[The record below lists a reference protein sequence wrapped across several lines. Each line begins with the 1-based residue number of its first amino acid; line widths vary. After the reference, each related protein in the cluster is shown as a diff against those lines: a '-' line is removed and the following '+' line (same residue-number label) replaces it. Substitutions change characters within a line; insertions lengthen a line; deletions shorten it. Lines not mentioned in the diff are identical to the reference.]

1 MSSRRTLLTAA
12 GAAVAAPL
20 LTACALALAACDKKP
35 ADPPHLPSVPAV
47 PKPSVPAVP
56 KPSAPAAP
64 LPGAQPASVG
74 S

>member
-1 MSSRRTLLTAA
+1 MPLPTLRPL
-12 GAAVAAPL
+12 AAPL

-64 LPGAQPASVG
+64 LPDAQPASVG
-74 S
+74 A

>member
-1 MSSRRTLLTAA
+1 MPLPTLRPLAA
-12 GAAVAAPL
+12 AL

>member
-1 MSSRRTLLTAA
+1 MPLPTLRPL
-12 GAAVAAPL
+12 AAPL

-47 PKPSVPAVP
+47 PKPSAPAAPKPSVPAV
-56 KPSAPAAP
+56 P

>member
-1 MSSRRTLLTAA
+1 MPLPTLRPLAE
-12 GAAVAAPL
+12 PL
-20 LTACALALAACDKKP
+20 LTDCALALAACDKKP
-35 ADPPHLPSVPAV
+35 ADPPHLPSAPAV
-47 PKPSVPAVP
+47 H

>member
-1 MSSRRTLLTAA
+1 MPLPTLRPL
-12 GAAVAAPL
+12 AAPL
-20 LTACALALAACDKKP
+20 LTPCALALAACDKKP